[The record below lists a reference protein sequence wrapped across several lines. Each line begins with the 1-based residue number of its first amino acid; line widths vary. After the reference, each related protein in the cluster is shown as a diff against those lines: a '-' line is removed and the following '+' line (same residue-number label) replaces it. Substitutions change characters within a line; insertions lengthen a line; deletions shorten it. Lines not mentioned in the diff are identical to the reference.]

1 MCDATDNGWSSCRL
15 EELIDFNPKERLP
28 KGIDAP
34 YVEMAALPQNGRWH
48 DEPVLRAVNSGARF
62 RDDDT
67 LLARITPCLENGKTA
82 QVRGLGPGV
91 VGWGSTEFIV
101 MRAKQGVADPNFV
114 YLIARDPGFREYAI
128 QQMTGTSGRQRVP
141 TESIASFEL
150 ALPPL
155 DEQRRIA
162 EVLRALDDRIDSA
175 ARLEQRLGEA
185 IIAEYRVAVEE
196 REGDGQL
203 SLVEA
208 VDLVNGGAYTAG
220 ASGTGR
226 IVIRIKELNSGPS
239 ETTVYNSITVPATKT
254 AYPGDVLFAWSGSLG
269 VWRWYRDEAIV
280 NQHIFKVIGKKHPVW
295 LGWVQVL
302 DELERFQDIAAGK
315 ATTMGH
321 ITKDHLERTK
331 VPTFSEQELAA
342 LTNRV
347 EPLWTAQLKA
357 GRGLHTLQSVRDQL
371 LPALLSGDIRVS
383 LAEEKVEALS

>member
-1 MCDATDNGWSSCRL
+1 MNKEWEVVPFAEIAQRRTTGWTPGQPSEIYVGL
-15 EELIDFNPKERLP
+15 EHI
-28 KGIDAP
+28 AP
-34 YVEMAALPQNGRWH
+34 YELRLTGSGSSDDVASNKTRFIAGDVLFGKLRPYFQKVVRPRFSGVCSTDMWAIYPI
-48 DEPVLRAVNSGARF
+48 DETRVDPAFLHWIIANPAFSDFANSA
-62 RDDDT
+62 
-67 LLARITPCLENGKTA
+67 E
-82 QVRGLGPGV
+82 
-91 VGWGSTEFIV
+91 
-101 MRAKQGVADPNFV
+101 
-114 YLIARDPGFREYAI
+114 
-128 QQMTGTSGRQRVP
+128 TGTRMPR
-141 TESIASFEL
+141 ASWAWVGTYEVS
-150 ALPPL
+150 LPPL
-155 DEQRRIA
+155 EEQRRIA

>member
-1 MCDATDNGWSSCRL
+1 MNDEWEVVPFAEIAQRRATGWTPGQSTEIYVGL
-15 EELIDFNPKERLP
+15 EHV
-28 KGIDAP
+28 AP
-34 YVEMAALPQNGRWH
+34 YELRLIGIGSSDDVASNKTRFIAGDVLFGKLRPYFRKVVRPSFSGVCSTDMWAIHPI
-48 DEPVLRAVNSGARF
+48 DEARVDPAFLHWIIANPAFSDFANSA
-62 RDDDT
+62 
-67 LLARITPCLENGKTA
+67 E
-82 QVRGLGPGV
+82 
-91 VGWGSTEFIV
+91 
-101 MRAKQGVADPNFV
+101 
-114 YLIARDPGFREYAI
+114 
-128 QQMTGTSGRQRVP
+128 TGTRMPR
-141 TESIASFEL
+141 ASWAWVGTYEVS
-150 ALPPL
+150 LPPL

-185 IIAEYRVAVEE
+185 VIAEYRVAVEE

-280 NQHIFKVIGKKHPVW
+280 NQHIFKIIGKKHPVW
-295 LGWVQVL
+295 LGWVHVL

-371 LPALLSGDIRVS
+371 LPALLSGEIRVS